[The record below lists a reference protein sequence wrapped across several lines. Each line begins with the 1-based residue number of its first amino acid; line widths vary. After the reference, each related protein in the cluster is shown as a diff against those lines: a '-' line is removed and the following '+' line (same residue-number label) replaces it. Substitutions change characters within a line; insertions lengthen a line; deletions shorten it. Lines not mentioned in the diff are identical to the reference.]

1 MKALRAKFVKST
13 NLEIDKH
20 ISKDVYANISFSEI
34 ISWTLNK
41 EIWFKT
47 SAIERFSFEDKTKF
61 LSVYT
66 KNNRYDFELEFECE
80 IKFNETLKFHTLVQ
94 KTSAKDAI
102 KYITA
107 VSALNIPFQGMQCDW
122 HQVEM
127 LRNNFY
133 QIHPLNFAGAV
144 GIFGDYGIYDN
155 TEFFTNKGFE
165 VSGVIVATSIRALL
179 DILFNAIVV
188 KSAYPKHF
196 KICDYLFDEIDR
208 IELIEKLDIL
218 SENLSG
224 DKLNMLLRW
233 RAENEI

>member
-1 MKALRAKFVKST
+1 
-13 NLEIDKH
+13 
-20 ISKDVYANISFSEI
+20 
-34 ISWTLNK
+34 
-41 EIWFKT
+41 
-47 SAIERFSFEDKTKF
+47 
-61 LSVYT
+61 
-66 KNNRYDFELEFECE
+66 
-80 IKFNETLKFHTLVQ
+80 
-94 KTSAKDAI
+94 
-102 KYITA
+102 
-107 VSALNIPFQGMQCDW
+107 
-122 HQVEM
+122 M